1 MPDNSK
7 QESMVVITNKNGR
20 LDFEINQQATENICA
35 GIVISDLYGYISDV
49 NDRLVEIF
57 GAKDKSEFVGK
68 HLLEFLVKEEKA
80 RVFQNSLALILLNN
94 QKITGQYK
102 VHLKSGEVTTL
113 EVTTTLMKDKDGQSV
128 GFIDFVKKVN

>member
-7 QESMVVITNKNGR
+7 QESMVLITNKNGR